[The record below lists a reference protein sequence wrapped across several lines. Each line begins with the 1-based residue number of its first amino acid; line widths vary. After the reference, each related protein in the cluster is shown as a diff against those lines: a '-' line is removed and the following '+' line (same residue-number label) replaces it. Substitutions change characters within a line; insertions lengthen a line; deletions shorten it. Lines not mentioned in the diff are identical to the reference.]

1 MPRTTRTIRADIP
14 NDVWDRLAAEAQSK
28 GVPLGRHLRNLI
40 VTRDTKKYGASP
52 STGPDA
58 VSRNEKENT

>member
-14 NDVWDRLAAEAQSK
+14 TDVWDRLAAEAAAA

-40 VTRDTKKYGASP
+40 VRRDAKQQQQSKGATP
-52 STGPDA
+52 
-58 VSRNEKENT
+58 

>member
-14 NDVWDRLAAEAQSK
+14 NGVWDRLAAEAAST

-40 VTRDTKKYGASP
+40 VKRDRKMHGATP
-52 STGPDA
+52 STEPP
-58 VSRNEKENT
+58 SNTKGTP